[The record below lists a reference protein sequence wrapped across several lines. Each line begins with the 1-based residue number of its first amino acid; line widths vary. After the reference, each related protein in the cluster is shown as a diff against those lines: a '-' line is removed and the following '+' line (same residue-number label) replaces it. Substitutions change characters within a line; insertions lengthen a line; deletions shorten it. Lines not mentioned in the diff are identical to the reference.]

1 MTAATI
7 LRPGVIE
14 VLFAQPADTDGNPAG
29 PVLWIAPETGH
40 AGKLFLEDRASDE
53 AVSANLHRSFPAP
66 YFAIRDRIRERGL
79 IPHPIMHDAINKR
92 LATLEV

>member
-1 MTAATI
+1 MSTATI

-14 VLFAQPADTDGNPAG
+14 VLFAQPSDTDGNPAG

-40 AGKLFLEDRASDE
+40 AGKLFLIDRATADT
-53 AVSANLHRSFPAP
+53 VSENLHRSYPAP
-66 YFAIRDRIRERGL
+66 YHLVLDRIKERGL

-92 LATLEV
+92 LATMEA

>member
-14 VLFAQPADTDGNPAG
+14 VLFAQPSDADGNPAG

-40 AGKLFLEDRASDE
+40 AGKLFLDTRASDE

-66 YFAIRDRIRERGL
+66 YFDIRDRIRERGL

-92 LATLEV
+92 LATVEV